1 MVIGTRRRL
10 VGAVEEEDDAGGG
23 EEAERL
29 IGADRCQDVRVISQ
43 RRGVENAAR
52 ANRTA
57 YRLSL
62 PVHDKLVHAGE
73 LSLDRFVVRFKFE
86 CFLKIYRRKTPRDN
100 DDDTCSNIRRKVG
113 LNVGY
118 TPLWASPS
126 FWSAVRA
133 CALRKSALTFLFE
146 RPSTVVQSRS
156 ASSFLRRA
164 EMQWSDGR
172 SNAAEDL
179 L

>member
-1 MVIGTRRRL
+1 MRR
-10 VGAVEEEDDAGGG
+10 
-23 EEAERL
+23 
-29 IGADRCQDVRVISQ
+29 
-43 RRGVENAAR
+43 NAAK

-57 YRLSL
+57 YCLSL
-62 PVHDKLVHAGE
+62 PIHDKPVHAGK
-73 LSLDRFVVRFKFE
+73 LSLDCFVVRFKLDCLLE
-86 CFLKIYRRKTPRDN
+86 IYKRKTPQES
-100 DDDTCSNIRRKVG
+100 DDDACSNIRRKVG
-113 LNVGY
+113 LIIGY

-156 ASSFLRRA
+156 ASSFLRSV
-164 EMQWSDGR
+164 EMYWSDGG
-172 SNAAEDL
+172 SNAASDL

>member
-1 MVIGTRRRL
+1 
-10 VGAVEEEDDAGGG
+10 VEEEDDAGGG
-23 EEAERL
+23 EAAERL
-29 IGADRCQDVRVISQ
+29 IGADRCQGCTCDLSEAG
-43 RRGVENAAR
+43 RRE
-52 ANRTA
+52 ANRAA
-57 YRLSL
+57 YCLSL

-86 CFLKIYRRKTPRDN
+86 CFLKIYRRKTPQDN

-133 CALRKSALTFLFE
+133 CALRKSAFTFLFE

-164 EMQWSDGR
+164 EMQ
-172 SNAAEDL
+172 
-179 L
+179 